1 MDIFSLFVNNHCI
14 RISAVVCKKVIWC
27 WCRREILIYIIFVSF
42 LRYIPLLF
50 VVLLHAKTSDLINL
64 CCVNNVGYYPLKMG
78 ELWGLERWLSWWD
91 CFLFFYRKSLQL
103 PATLDPGIQH
113 PLWLLW
119 VPAHM
124 HTDIHT
130 SMCTCT
136 NFNNFNVEDI
146 EGYN

>member
-1 MDIFSLFVNNHCI
+1 MDIFSLFVSNHCI

-78 ELWGLERWLSWWD
+78 GIMGARKMAQLVGLLLVLLQKELTTTCNSRS
-91 CFLFFYRKSLQL
+91 RNSASSL
-103 PATLDPGIQH
+103 ASMGTCTH
-113 PLWLLW
+113 AHRYTHKH
-119 VPAHM
+119 VHM
-124 HTDIHT
+124 HQ
-130 SMCTCT
+130 
-136 NFNNFNVEDI
+136 F
-146 EGYN
+146 